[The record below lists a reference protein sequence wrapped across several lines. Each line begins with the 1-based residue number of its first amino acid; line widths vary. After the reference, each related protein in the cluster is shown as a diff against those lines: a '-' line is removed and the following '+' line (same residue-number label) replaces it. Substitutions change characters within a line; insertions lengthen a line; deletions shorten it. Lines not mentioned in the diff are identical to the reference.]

1 MPALP
6 VFQHGE
12 LIARGFRALGQR
24 VAPLPMAINS
34 VQYRGR
40 PPCIQDG
47 WCDAGCPTGAL
58 ANPLAIYGAELGVLR
73 VDARFNATVSR
84 LLTGASGESLPYLG
98 VEHQLDVRE
107 GCSAISLAGATI
119 IVYTPRSR
127 VLPALLAWLKAKAL
141 ETLAP
146 RVERYAAALSLPA
159 PRVALSFG
167 RRQWGT
173 CSAAGTIRLN
183 WRLVHVAPELAD
195 YVAAHE
201 VAHLVEMNHSKRFWH
216 LLAALYPAWRGARA
230 QLELASATL
239 PIIRRTP

>member
-1 MPALP
+1 MDRRANEGTLLIELGGRP
-6 VFQHGE
+6 VEYRF
-12 LIARGFRALGQR
+12 ARRRRRTLGITVDTGGLR
-24 VAPLPMAINS
+24 VAAPMRASWRDIES
-34 VQYRGR
+34 FLRAKERWILAKLDKWSQVPR
-40 PPCIQDG
+40 P
-47 WCDAGCPTGAL
+47 
-58 ANPLAIYGAELGVLR
+58 
-73 VDARFNATVSR
+73 R
-84 LLTGASGESLPYLG
+84 LLAGASGESLPYLG

-107 GCSAISLAGATI
+107 GRSAISLAGATI
-119 IVYTPRSR
+119 IVSAPRSR

-146 RVERYAAALSLPA
+146 RVGRYAAALALPA

-201 VAHLVEMNHSKRFWH
+201 VAHLVEMNHSKRFWA
-216 LLAALYPAWRGARA
+216 LLAALYPAWRVARER
-230 QLELASATL
+230 LELASATL

>member
-1 MPALP
+1 VDRRANEGTLLIELGGRP
-6 VFQHGE
+6 VEYRF
-12 LIARGFRALGQR
+12 ARRRRRTLGITVDTGGLR
-24 VAPLPMAINS
+24 VAAPMRASWRDIEAFLRAKERWILAKLDKWS
-34 VQYRGR
+34 QVPR
-40 PPCIQDG
+40 P
-47 WCDAGCPTGAL
+47 
-58 ANPLAIYGAELGVLR
+58 
-73 VDARFNATVSR
+73 R
-84 LLTGASGESLPYLG
+84 LLAGASGESLPYLG

-107 GCSAISLAGATI
+107 GRSAISLAGATI
-119 IVYTPRSR
+119 IVSAPRSR

-146 RVERYAAALSLPA
+146 RVGRYAAALALPA
-159 PRVALSFG
+159 PRVALTFG

-201 VAHLVEMNHSKRFWH
+201 VAHLVEMNHSKRFWA
-216 LLAALYPAWRGARA
+216 LLAALYPAWRVARER
-230 QLELASATL
+230 LELASATL